1 MKNTTTEE
9 REEEKHLPAAETAS
23 HDSERER
30 AGGYAVDGW
39 FRGMQGTK
47 DTLRFGREKVSL

>member
-1 MKNTTTEE
+1 MKNTTTKEG
-9 REEEKHLPAAETAS
+9 EEKHLPAAETAS